1 MPADLRPP
9 VSAARL
15 RVSVACVLAAF
26 LAAGVATA
34 GIAAAGTDRA
44 QTRQVIPSFDR
55 VVVVVFENKEF
66 DQVIGSPDAPAFR
79 SLARRYALMT
89 NYRAVA
95 HPSLPNY
102 LALVSG
108 STQGITSDCTSCR

>member
-1 MPADLRPP
+1 M
-9 VSAARL
+9 
-15 RVSVACVLAAF
+15 
-26 LAAGVATA
+26 
-34 GIAAAGTDRA
+34 
-44 QTRQVIPSFDR
+44 IPSFDR

-66 DQVIGSPDAPAFR
+66 DQVIGSPDAPTFH

-102 LALVSG
+102 IAMVSG
-108 STQGITSDCTSCR
+108 VNPGHHE